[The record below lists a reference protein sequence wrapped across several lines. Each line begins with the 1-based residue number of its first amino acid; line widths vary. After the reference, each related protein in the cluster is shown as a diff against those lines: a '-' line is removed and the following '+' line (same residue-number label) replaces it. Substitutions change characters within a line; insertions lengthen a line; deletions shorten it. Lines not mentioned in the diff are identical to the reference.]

1 MAHFFFIARR
11 PDGSIQR
18 GSLDAAT
25 AEAARERLRK
35 QGLEIEELQ
44 ERKPAPQML
53 IEPPPRFAPAA
64 PVAPQAPAA
73 AMPAATPA
81 AAVME
86 DDDEGG
92 YVPLG
97 ETLRLFAGW
106 LLAWYAVVYLF
117 GSYQRQDKLPFE
129 LPFIDGMF
137 TSPLILRFAF
147 GTFMFLFFSSLHR
160 WLGGG
165 IFKGLLLILLW
176 VIAFAF
182 FHVNV

>member
-11 PDGSIQR
+11 SDGSVQR

-25 AEAARERLRK
+25 VEAARERLRK
-35 QGLEIEELQ
+35 QGLEVEEIQ

-53 IEPPPRFAPAA
+53 IETPVRPAPA
-64 PVAPQAPAA
+64 PIQAPAA
-73 AMPAATPA
+73 AAVAASPA
-81 AAVME
+81 AAVAT
-86 DDDEGG
+86 DDEDAG

-106 LLAWYAVVYLF
+106 LLAWYGVVYLF
-117 GSYQRQDKLPFE
+117 GSYQHQDKLPFR

-137 TSPLILRFAF
+137 LSPLILRFAF
-147 GTFMFLFFSSLHR
+147 GTFTFLFFSTLHR

-165 IFKGLLLILLW
+165 IFKGFLLVVLW